1 MIKEA
6 IGSLVSGNSLTM
18 EEASCV
24 MEEIMDGSAT
34 QAQLGA
40 FLVALKLKGE
50 TADEVA
56 GLASVMRARSSR
68 VSLTGPV
75 IDIVGTGGDGS
86 NTFNISTTAAFV
98 MAGAG
103 LKVAKHGN
111 RAMSSRCG
119 SADVL
124 EALGVKIELKPEQ
137 VQQCVEKVGIGFM
150 FAQAFHPA
158 MKYAAA
164 PRREIG
170 ISTVFNILGPLTNP
184 AGAQNQLMGVFHTDL
199 VGIQTR
205 VLQRLG
211 ARHVMVVYG
220 RDGLDEIS
228 ISGETLVGELVN
240 GEIREYVLHP
250 SQFGLEVYDRRAIQV
265 SSVEE
270 SRQMILAVLENQPG
284 PALNIV
290 VLNAGAALYVAGVA
304 NSMEDGIERA
314 RKAIAKGEAK
324 QKLDAFVA
332 FTNKHAKA
340 G

>member
-6 IGSLVSGNSLTM
+6 ISSLVSGNSLTM
-18 EEASCV
+18 EEASSV

-56 GLASVMRARSSR
+56 GLASVMRSRASR
-68 VSLTGPV
+68 VSLAGPV

-86 NTFNISTTAAFV
+86 NTFNISTTSAFV

-103 LKVAKHGN
+103 LRVAKHGN

-137 VQQCVEKVGIGFM
+137 VRSCVENVGIGFM

-170 ISTVFNILGPLTNP
+170 IRTVFNILGPLTNP
-184 AGAQNQLMGVFHTDL
+184 AGVEFLVLGVPGEDL
-199 VGIQTR
+199 GDKIAEA
-205 VLQRLG
+205 LCRLG
-211 ARHVMVVYG
+211 TKRALVVH
-220 RDGLDEIS
+220 GLNGIDELS
-228 ISGETLVGELVN
+228 ISGRSAVWEINDGCVTSARRYICPEDVGLKGADGNALTGGSPSQNANILRNVLN
-240 GEIREYVLHP
+240 GER
-250 SQFGLEVYDRRAIQV
+250 SARRD
-265 SSVEE
+265 
-270 SRQMILAVLENQPG
+270 
-284 PALNIV
+284 V
-290 VLNAGAALYVAGVA
+290 VLLNAAA
-304 NSMEDGIERA
+304 GIYTGRMADSLREAVSTAAEVIDSGRA
-314 RKAIAKGEAK
+314 ADKLEQLIAFSRNLE
-324 QKLDAFVA
+324 
-332 FTNKHAKA
+332 
-340 G
+340 

>member
-6 IGSLVSGNSLTM
+6 IGNLVSGNSLTM
-18 EEASCV
+18 EEASSV
-24 MEEIMDGSAT
+24 MEEIMDGTAT

-56 GLASVMRARSSR
+56 GLASVMRSRSNR

-124 EALGVKIELKPEQ
+124 EALGVRIELTPDQ
-137 VQQCVEKVGIGFM
+137 VRQCVDSVGIGFM

-170 ISTVFNILGPLTNP
+170 VRTVFNILGPLTNP
-184 AGAQNQLMGVFHTDL
+184 AGAEYQVIGVPSPELGDKIAAAL
-199 VGIQTR
+199 C
-205 VLQRLG
+205 RLG
-211 ARHVMVVYG
+211 IKRALVVH
-220 RDGLDEIS
+220 GLNGIDELS
-228 ISGETLVGELVN
+228 ISGQSMTW
-240 GEIREYVLHP
+240 EINDGQVTSARRQLKPEDL
-250 SQFGLEVYDRRAIQV
+250 GLNSAAG
-265 SSVEE
+265 SSVLGGTPRENASITRSVLCGE
-270 SRQMILAVLENQPG
+270 RSSRRD
-284 PALNIV
+284 V
-290 VLNAGAALYVAGVA
+290 VLLNAAAGIYTSGMVESLPDAVDTAALSIDSGKAAG
-304 NSMEDGIERA
+304 
-314 RKAIAKGEAK
+314 
-324 QKLDAFVA
+324 KLDQLVLFSQ
-332 FTNKHAKA
+332 
-340 G
+340 GLQ

>member
-6 IGSLVSGNSLTM
+6 IGNLVSGNSLTM
-18 EEASCV
+18 EEASSV
-24 MEEIMDGSAT
+24 MEEIMDGTAT

-56 GLASVMRARSSR
+56 GLASVMRSRSNR

-124 EALGVKIELKPEQ
+124 EALGVRIELTPDQ
-137 VQQCVEKVGIGFM
+137 VRQCVDSVGIGFM

-170 ISTVFNILGPLTNP
+170 VRTVFNILGPLTNP
-184 AGAQNQLMGVFHTDL
+184 AGAEYQVIGVPSPELGDKIAAAL
-199 VGIQTR
+199 C
-205 VLQRLG
+205 RLG
-211 ARHVMVVYG
+211 IKRALVVH
-220 RDGLDEIS
+220 GLNGIDELS
-228 ISGETLVGELVN
+228 ISGQSMTW
-240 GEIREYVLHP
+240 EINDGQVTSARRQLKPEDL
-250 SQFGLEVYDRRAIQV
+250 GLNSAAG
-265 SSVEE
+265 SSVLGGTPQENASITRSVLCGE
-270 SRQMILAVLENQPG
+270 RSSRRD
-284 PALNIV
+284 V
-290 VLNAGAALYVAGVA
+290 VLLNAAAGIYISGMVKSLPDAVDTAALSIDSGKAAG
-304 NSMEDGIERA
+304 
-314 RKAIAKGEAK
+314 
-324 QKLDAFVA
+324 KLDQLVLFSQ
-332 FTNKHAKA
+332 
-340 G
+340 GLQ

>member
-18 EEASCV
+18 EEASSV

-137 VQQCVEKVGIGFM
+137 VRQCVEKVGIGFM

-170 ISTVFNILGPLTNP
+170 IRTVFNILGPLTNP
-184 AGAQNQLMGVFHTDL
+184 AGAEYQVLGVPSEELGDKIAAALCRMGTKRAL
-199 VGIQTR
+199 VVHGLNGI
-205 VLQRLG
+205 
-211 ARHVMVVYG
+211 
-220 RDGLDEIS
+220 DELS
-228 ISGETLVGELVN
+228 ISGYSVVWEINDGRVISARRRIRPEDMGLSSAAPGSVLGGAPQENAEILRNVLN
-240 GEIREYVLHP
+240 GER
-250 SQFGLEVYDRRAIQV
+250 SARRD
-265 SSVEE
+265 
-270 SRQMILAVLENQPG
+270 
-284 PALNIV
+284 V
-290 VLNAGAALYVAGVA
+290 VLLNAAAGIYTGGIAGSLAEAVSTA
-304 NSMEDGIERA
+304 ASVIDS
-314 RKAIAKGEAK
+314 GEAAD
-324 QKLDAFVA
+324 KLNQLISFSRGLA
-332 FTNKHAKA
+332 
-340 G
+340 